1 MSGNLD
7 PNNSPSG
14 APRLASGRGVRR
26 LNRVPMLIICGVMG
40 VVIFAIIYGF
50 HERIESE
57 QAKMAAGSN
66 TAPQAGSAA
75 SALQGA
81 QSSGLIPPATQPSAP
96 AAPATQQQQQTR
108 QLNPIEQAQLQAWTD
123 YEQRKE
129 AIDTAHYEQ
138 DRGF

>member
-7 PNNSPSG
+7 PNTSPSG
-14 APRLASGRGVRR
+14 SPRPASGRGVRR

-57 QAKMAAGSN
+57 QAKMAAGN
-66 TAPQAGSAA
+66 TTAPQAGSAA

-81 QSSGLIPPATQPSAP
+81 QSTGLIPPAASPSGAVRTFNPATTATAP
-96 AAPATQQQQQTR
+96 AQP
-108 QLNPIEQAQLQAWTD
+108 
-123 YEQRKE
+123 
-129 AIDTAHYEQ
+129 
-138 DRGF
+138 DRASAVASLDRL